1 MTLQAAMRFLATFL
15 NIVNACVMVWL
26 YVTDMTCLYV
36 RINFNLFANEM
47 KFVCFRLVLEN

>member
-1 MTLQAAMRFLATFL
+1 MRFLAIL
-15 NIVNACVMVWL
+15 PNIVNMCGLVWL
-26 YVTDMTCLYV
+26 SVTDMTCLYV

>member
-15 NIVNACVMVWL
+15 NIVNAYVMVWL

-36 RINFNLFANEM
+36 QINFNLFANEM